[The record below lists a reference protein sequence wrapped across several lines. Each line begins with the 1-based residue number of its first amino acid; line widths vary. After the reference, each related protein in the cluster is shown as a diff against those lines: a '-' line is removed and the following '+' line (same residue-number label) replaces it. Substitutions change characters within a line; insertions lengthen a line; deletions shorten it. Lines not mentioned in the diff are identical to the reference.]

1 MFKIVLKV
9 VLLAPLLSLLHS
21 LDDILQ
27 VGVEDEAENLSL
39 SCFRD
44 LVLSR
49 CDTTIKFIVKNSQIS
64 IILKYGVA
72 GRLWRETGWLIN
84 LSKNSWTSPL
94 TCWML
99 AEMVAITSIRVRL
112 TIVRSWRRE
121 QFCSTLIMM
130 IVIIV
135 YLQRSLW
142 LQRRR
147 WGSPRLVES
156 VVEGTPH
163 RRGTQCSWNNPSLLP
178 ITNLCFPTFWR
189 LFSLQ
194 PGSSLEYCQ

>member
-1 MFKIVLKV
+1 MWYNHQVHREEQPNINHLEIRRGWKALKR
-9 VLLAPLLSLLHS
+9 
-21 LDDILQ
+21 
-27 VGVEDEAENLSL
+27 EYY
-39 SCFRD
+39 RD
-44 LVLSR
+44 R
-49 CDTTIKFIVKNSQIS
+49 
-64 IILKYGVA
+64 VA
-72 GRLWRETGWLIN
+72 LIN
-84 LSKNSWTSPL
+84 LSKNSWTSPV

-112 TIVRSWRRE
+112 TIVRSWRI
-121 QFCSTLIMM
+121 FSSVIMLI
-130 IVIIV
+130 II

-147 WGSPRLVES
+147 WESPRRVES

-163 RRGTQCSWNNPSLLP
+163 RRGTQCSWNNPSLLW
-178 ITNLCFPTFWR
+178 ITNLCFLTFWR

>member
-21 LDDILQ
+21 LDHIFQ

-49 CDTTIKFIVKNSQIS
+49 SDTTIKFIVKNSQIS

-72 GRLWRETGWLIN
+72 GRLWRENVTETGWLIN

-112 TIVRSWRRE
+112 TIVRSWRI
-121 QFCSTLIMM
+121 FSTVIMP
-130 IVIIV
+130 III
-135 YLQRSLW
+135 YSQRSLW

-163 RRGTQCSWNNPSLLP
+163 RRGTQCSWNNPSLLW
-178 ITNLCFPTFWR
+178 IIDLLFPPSEDYFH
-189 LFSLQ
+189 FSLAHLL
-194 PGSSLEYCQ
+194 SIVDK

>member
-21 LDDILQ
+21 LDHILQ

-44 LVLSR
+44 LVLFR

-72 GRLWRETGWLIN
+72 GRLWRENVRETWWLIN
-84 LSKNSWTSPL
+84 LS

-163 RRGTQCSWNNPSLLP
+163 RRGTQCSWNNPSLLS
-178 ITNLCFPTFWR
+178 IKKLCFLTFWR

>member
-1 MFKIVLKV
+1 MRQRTWGSRFRDIVL
-9 VLLAPLLSLLHS
+9 L
-21 LDDILQ
+21 
-27 VGVEDEAENLSL
+27 
-39 SCFRD
+39 
-44 LVLSR
+44 R

-112 TIVRSWRRE
+112 TIVRSWRI
-121 QFCSTLIMM
+121 FSTVIMLI
-130 IVIIV
+130 II

-147 WGSPRLVES
+147 WGSPRRVES

-163 RRGTQCSWNNPSLLP
+163 RRGTQCSWNNPSLLW
-178 ITNLCFPTFWR
+178 IKNLVFPPSEDYFH
-189 LFSLQ
+189 FSLAHLL
-194 PGSSLEYCQ
+194 SIVNK

>member
-1 MFKIVLKV
+1 MWYNHQVHSEEQPNINHLEIRRGWKALKR
-9 VLLAPLLSLLHS
+9 
-21 LDDILQ
+21 
-27 VGVEDEAENLSL
+27 EYY
-39 SCFRD
+39 RD
-44 LVLSR
+44 R
-49 CDTTIKFIVKNSQIS
+49 
-64 IILKYGVA
+64 VA
-72 GRLWRETGWLIN
+72 LIN
-84 LSKNSWTSPL
+84 LYKNSWSSPL

-163 RRGTQCSWNNPSLLP
+163 RRGTQCSWNNPSLLW
-178 ITNLCFPTFWR
+178 IKNLLFPPSEDYFH
-189 LFSLQ
+189 FSLAHLL
-194 PGSSLEYCQ
+194 SIVDK

>member
-1 MFKIVLKV
+1 MFKILLKV
-9 VLLAPLLSLLHS
+9 VLLAPLLPLLHS

-49 CDTTIKFIVKNSQIS
+49 WDTTIKFIVKNSQIS

-72 GRLWRETGWLIN
+72 GRLWRENITETGWLIN

-112 TIVRSWRRE
+112 TIVRSWRI
-121 QFCSTLIMM
+121 FSTVIMP
-130 IVIIV
+130 III

-147 WGSPRLVES
+147 WESPRRVKS

-163 RRGTQCSWNNPSLLP
+163 RRGTQCSWNNPSLLWIKKP
-178 ITNLCFPTFWR
+178 PFPTFWR

-194 PGSSLEYCQ
+194 PGSSLEYCR

>member
-21 LDDILQ
+21 LDHIFQ

-112 TIVRSWRRE
+112 TIVRSWRI
-121 QFCSTLIMM
+121 FSTVIMP
-130 IVIIV
+130 III
-135 YLQRSLW
+135 YSQRSLW

-163 RRGTQCSWNNPSLLP
+163 RRGTQCSWNNPSLLW
-178 ITNLCFPTFWR
+178 IKNLSFPTFWR

-194 PGSSLEYCQ
+194 PGSSLEYCR

>member
-1 MFKIVLKV
+1 MLKV
-9 VLLAPLLSLLHS
+9 VLLAPLRPLLHS

-44 LVLSR
+44 LVLFR
-49 CDTTIKFIVKNSQIS
+49 FDTTIKFIVKNSQIS

-84 LSKNSWTSPL
+84 LSKNSWTSPH

-112 TIVRSWRRE
+112 TIVRSWRI
-121 QFCSTLIMM
+121 FSTVIMLI
-130 IVIIV
+130 II

-147 WGSPRLVES
+147 WESPRLVKS

-163 RRGTQCSWNNPSLLP
+163 RRGTQCSWNNPSLLW
-178 ITNLCFPTFWR
+178 IKNLLFPPSEDYFH
-189 LFSLQ
+189 FSLAHLL
-194 PGSSLEYCQ
+194 SIVDK